1 MARRRSITAT
11 NAAAGW
17 QVRRVGIATMSL
29 DDLRG
34 ELTQRASPSKVAS
47 LKELVEAVREH
58 RRRGRR
64 IALTNGCFDLLH
76 VGHVTYL
83 QAARRR
89 GDVLI
94 VAINSDRSVRAIKG
108 PQRPV
113 IAQHDRA
120 AMLAAL
126 ACVDYVLVFDEP
138 TPHALLAALQ
148 PDVLV
153 KGGDYALDQ
162 VVGREVVESYGGEV
176 CVTGHLPGV
185 STTRI
190 LERLIR
196 SASPDEQP
204 GQDRLVPPLPYSR

>member
-1 MARRRSITAT
+1 LEDAAPLA

-17 QVRRVGIATMSL
+17 QVRRVGIATMTL

-34 ELTQRASPSKVAS
+34 EVAQRAPPIKVAS
-47 LKELVEAVREH
+47 LDELLESVREH

-83 QAARRR
+83 QAARRQ

-113 IAQHDRA
+113 VAQHDRA

-126 ACVDYVLVFDEP
+126 TCVDHVLIFDEL
-138 TPHALLAALQ
+138 TPHALLAVLQ

-162 VVGREVVESYGGEV
+162 VVGREVVDAYGGEV
-176 CVTGHLPGV
+176 CVTGHVPGI
-185 STTRI
+185 STSQ
-190 LERLIR
+190 LLNRLSPS
-196 SASPDEQP
+196 SASP
-204 GQDRLVPPLPYSR
+204 